1 MVRAELLCAGLL
13 ALLLFGLGL
22 AVSVERGRAG
32 RLGGIPDDHKSLLF
46 RLIRAHGN
54 AAEYVPA
61 AIAFALYFAVSGASA
76 VATALILCLT
86 LARYIHAAAL
96 VFGRDMSRFGVAR
109 FIGGMGTYV
118 TGLGLA
124 AVAITTAF

>member
-1 MVRAELLCAGLL
+1 MKTELLCAGLL
-13 ALLLFGLGL
+13 AFLLFGLGL

-32 RLGGIPDDHKSLLF
+32 KLGGIPDDQKSVLF

-61 AIAFALYFAVSGASA
+61 AIAFAVYFAIAGASP
-76 VATALILCLT
+76 VATALIVCLT
-86 LARYIHAAAL
+86 LARYIHASAL
-96 VFGRDMSRFGVAR
+96 VLGNDMSRFGVAR

-124 AVAITTAF
+124 AFAIANAV